1 MKMPKVCNLAL
12 LIAVI
17 LCLKVI
23 VSCVTIGRTLI
34 LFTHTNKDE
43 YEYEIWIY
51 SKRIIRKRN
60 TSFFVKIHSAAGGFY
75 YERMVMISLNTNTIH
90 SNAVR
95 QKAKPHCT
103 GLLT

>member
-1 MKMPKVCNLAL
+1 MKMPKVSNPAL

-23 VSCVTIGRTLI
+23 VSCI
-34 LFTHTNKDE
+34 
-43 YEYEIWIY
+43 IY

-60 TSFFVKIHSAAGGFY
+60 KSFFVKIHSAAGGFY